1 MIRLAFA
8 TIALA
13 LAAGAAAAAAE
24 PAWRHGL
31 SLLGQPKYPADF
43 KRFDYVNPDAPR
55 GGLLRLGSLGG
66 FDNFNLIINGVKGE
80 LEDQIGLTYDTLMA
94 ASLDEVGTEYGLLA
108 EAARYPDD
116 YSSVTYRLRAG
127 ARWHDGRPVTADDV
141 VFSFNAL
148 KASSPFY
155 AAYWRNV
162 TGVEKTAEREVT
174 FGFNEKG
181 NRELPQILGQLPV
194 LPKHW
199 WMGTDAQ
206 GRQRDI
212 ARTTLEPPLGSGP
225 YRLKSFDAGRTAAYE
240 RVPDYW
246 GRDLPVNVGK
256 NNFGEV
262 RTEYFRDTTVLLE
275 AFKGDRIDFRR
286 ENVAKNWAT
295 AYDFPA
301 VREKRVI
308 LEEFLLKSSGVMQA
322 FVFNLRRDKFRD
334 PRVRRAFNH
343 AFDFE
348 EINRTLFF
356 GQYERINSYFFG
368 TELASEGLPQGLEKT
383 ILETVKDKIPAE
395 VFTNVYT
402 NPLHNTP
409 ESVRTNL
416 REAVRLMQEA
426 GFELK
431 GNRLV
436 SKATGEPFTLEFLG
450 FDANSE
456 RYLLPYKTALERI
469 GVGVTLR
476 IVDAAQYQNR
486 LRTFDFDA
494 TTTVWGQSLS
504 PGNEQ
509 RDYWGTAAADRPGS
523 RNLAGIRNPA
533 VDALIE
539 RVIFAGD
546 REELVAATRA
556 LDRVLLWNNYVVPQW
571 SYRFERTARWDRFGH
586 PERMPDYA
594 ASAFPTVWWSD
605 AARIARTGAPR

>member
-148 KASSPFY
+148 RANSPFY